1 MKDAHILIAT
11 LIFPVRVLC
20 GVAVLGGVF
29 MMADGFKGAPMD
41 AVRGFQGLGLML
53 LGVICFPSRQHILW
67 RMWAARAQAAADK
80 AAVEKVEAARR
91 APVARAQAVVP
102 DRTAPTPALYQERVR
117 LDFAVPPPDAARVTS
132 WIGGLPK
139 LPRDVEWPKA
149 KPGPLAEDGPM
160 LFVAQIALADLPGD
174 IWGGMGPRTG
184 SLCFFVDPEDA
195 LERVA
200 VLHVNGLLEERR
212 YPRAF
217 EALQPYPIL
226 KRGMAGDLIAHAEDT
241 AVPLMKWPVKMTPVE
256 PEKELPGVTFKYRDK
271 DNLAFAHRRTASLSD
286 PAFVPYSWAT
296 LIEVVT
302 VLVGGLNEA
311 TRIEGTRPDMPEA
324 LRKVQDGRRPVVAT
338 LIALRSALQK
348 RARMQGFTAAVWD
361 EVSAQLGTILVPVVK
376 REVDSAGAKVY
387 TLLDPVPVLHT
398 LRFEH
403 YYGKFEYLSREIY
416 AANPDRLP
424 EAVRRS
430 FEPVWQFDASFEV
443 GSMGGRVN
451 IAGHVTVG
459 RDDLVCL
466 IELPQSELVG
476 TAWHDLSRWGVFI
489 DPESLAE
496 GRLDRAV
503 GSMTE

>member
-1 MKDAHILIAT
+1 MTDAHILIAT
-11 LIFPVRVLC
+11 LIFPMKVLC
-20 GVAVLGGVF
+20 GAAVLGGVF
-29 MMADGFKGAPMD
+29 LMAEGFKGAPMD
-41 AVRGFQGLGLML
+41 TLRGVQGVGLML

-67 RMWAARAQAAADK
+67 RMWTARAQAAAEK

-102 DRTAPTPALYQERVR
+102 DRVSPPPALYQGRVR
-117 LDFAVPPPDAARVTS
+117 LDFAVPPPEASRVTS

-160 LFVAQIALADLPGD
+160 LFVAQIAVADLPAE
-174 IWGGMGPRTG
+174 IWGGMGPKTG

-195 LERVA
+195 LDRVA

-212 YPRAF
+212 YPRRL
-217 EALQPYPIL
+217 EAAQAYPVL
-226 KRGMAGDLIAHAEDT
+226 KRGMGGDLIAWADD
-241 AVPLMKWPVKMTPVE
+241 ALPLMKWPVRMSPVA
-256 PEKELPGVTFKYRDK
+256 PEEELPSPYFKYRDK
-271 DNLAFAHRRTASLSD
+271 HNLAFAHRRAASLSD
-286 PAFVPYSWAT
+286 PAFVPYSWPT
-296 LIEVVT
+296 LIE
-302 VLVGGLNEA
+302 LISQLIGGLNMA
-311 TRIEGTRPDMPEA
+311 TKAEGTRSDMPEA
-324 LRKVQDGRRPVVAT
+324 LRKVQEGRRPVVAT
-338 LIALRSALQK
+338 LMALRSALQK
-348 RARMQGFTAAVWD
+348 RGRAQDFTAAVWD
-361 EVSAQLGTILVPVVK
+361 EVSAQLGAILVPVVK
-376 REVDSAGAKVY
+376 REVDAAGAKVC
-387 TLLDPVPVLHT
+387 TLLDPVPVLQT

-403 YYGKFEYLSREIY
+403 YYGKFEYLSRAIY
-416 AANPDRLP
+416 AEAPDRLP

-476 TAWHDLSRWGVFI
+476 TAWHDLSSWGVFI

>member
-1 MKDAHILIAT
+1 MKDAHVLIAA

-20 GVAVLGGVF
+20 GAAVLGGVF
-29 MMADGFKGAPMD
+29 MMVDGFKGTPMN
-41 AVRGFQGLGLML
+41 AVLGFQGLGLML
-53 LGVICFPSRQHILW
+53 LGFVCFPARQHILW
-67 RMWAARAQAAADK
+67 RMWVARAQAAAEK
-80 AAVEKVEAARR
+80 AAAEKLEAARR

-102 DRTAPTPALYQERVR
+102 DRTAPPPAAYQGRVR
-117 LDFAVPPPDAARVTS
+117 LDFMLPPPEASRVTS

-139 LPRDVEWPKA
+139 LPHDEDWPAA
-149 KPGPLAEDGPM
+149 KEGPM
-160 LFVAQIALADLPGD
+160 LFVAQIALADLPGE
-174 IWGGMGPRTG
+174 IWGGMGPKTG

-200 VLHVNGLLEERR
+200 VLQVNGQLAERR
-212 YPRAF
+212 YPRPL
-217 EALQPYPIL
+217 EALQPYPVL
-226 KRGMAGDLIAHAEDT
+226 KRGMGGSLIAYAEET
-241 AVPLMKWPVKMTPVE
+241 ALPLMKWPVRMTPVE
-256 PEKELPGVTFKYRDK
+256 PEDELPGVTFKYRDK
-271 DNLAFAHRRTASLSD
+271 DNLAFAHRRAASLSD

-302 VLVGGLNEA
+302 VLLGGLIEA
-311 TRIEGTRPDMPEA
+311 TRIEGKRPDMPEA

-376 REVDSAGAKVY
+376 REVDAAGATVY